1 MFVLVLKSFKLIK
14 LIGFGF
20 FKYPFHY
27 NFAIFFYYSNKELF
41 VKTLRC
47 SFYCNLR
54 VCITLNIKIFVK
66 IIYYY
71 LEMLKPISKKS
82 FWKSH
87 SNFNSVLKGVYKYSN
102 WQLSDKETMPTYKL
116 GIVSLSES
124 RQLEYFRI

>member
-1 MFVLVLKSFKLIK
+1 MFVLILKSFKLIK

-20 FKYPFHY
+20 LKYPFHY
-27 NFAIFFYYSNKELF
+27 NFAIFFLLLKQGV

-102 WQLSDKETMPTYKL
+102 WQLSDKGIMPTYKL

-124 RQLEYFRI
+124 CQLEYFRI

>member
-1 MFVLVLKSFKLIK
+1 MFVLILKSFKLIK

-20 FKYPFHY
+20 LKYPFHY
-27 NFAIFFYYSNKELF
+27 NFAIFFLLLKQGV

-54 VCITLNIKIFVK
+54 VCIILNIKVFVK

-102 WQLSDKETMPTYKL
+102 WQLFDKETMPTYKL